1 MENDSISTTYE
12 FRTNSAQSGGL
23 EKNRRR
29 ERISGLGRCSAV
41 RRSAHEAACLL
52 AISAAR
58 KPVENVRPGQAGG
71 GRRTRN

>member
-23 EKNRRR
+23 EKNSRR

-41 RRSAHEAACLL
+41 RRSAHEAVLIGDVCGL
-52 AISAAR
+52 ASWW
-58 KPVENVRPGQAGG
+58 
-71 GRRTRN
+71 RTFDP